1 MISLNQTVTF
11 LGEVGDVDVNGH
23 SFMLRLRSKD
33 TINVSVGPETECK
46 VLTNLDGVDTDRVP
60 EPPESPAKDS
70 VEYKLKKYVRQG
82 DRIYVRGVLQKFD
95 ERLHYTAT
103 KVTLLHHR
111 PKAFLFEQHTHW
123 WLSQI
128 NVMAD
133 EWLQDLFGD
142 SRDYRASDFS
152 SLYRSNLNIYGG
164 STNDNIQLMATLSR
178 FIYGLSSAYLLLG
191 DRRYLDAAR
200 AGVDFQR
207 TAFRSLSH
215 DGRTIL
221 WSYGR
226 KKLADG
232 TLTLVASQNRF
243 EENTIPIYEQIYA
256 LAGLSQYFR
265 ITGDMEVLDDIKRT
279 IRAFDT
285 FFLANGNPASSP
297 NRTTGYF
304 SHIDPVTMSF
314 DTDKLG
320 QNRLQKNWNSIGDHI
335 PAYLINVLLALD
347 PLPRNACQEIKTFAA
362 DCNKMLASLTSTII
376 DRFPD
381 KDSSYVNE
389 RFDEHWN
396 PNHSWEWQQNRAIV
410 GHNLKIAWNLTRVA
424 NYYRCQMSNGSC
436 CREDDAKKAMEVAER
451 LALSMVEKG
460 LDPLRGGCFDAVER
474 NPGNGLPVEF
484 VWGNH
489 KDFWQQEQGILAYLV
504 LYGYTE
510 KSEYLDHYRDMS
522 AWWNMFQLDRDNR
535 GVFFRVSDNGDS
547 FISGRGMAGS
557 DIAGY
562 HPFELNYLAHIYI
575 RTYVSCPQTGEAHFC
590 LYFRPS
596 AKDNVQSLNVLPDFL
611 RPGTLEIV
619 GVKVNGV
626 AREYVA
632 HNNFQIPIE
641 PEDLG
646 KEVCVEFHSHRCNKE
661 VSDDSIQ
668 SEGKEG
674 CRSGGE
680 PVHS

>member
-1 MISLNQTVTF
+1 MRSFNQTVTF
-11 LGEVGDVDVNGH
+11 LGDVGDVDVRGR
-23 SFMLRLRSKD
+23 SFKLRLRSGD
-33 TINVSVGPETECK
+33 DIDVSVGPETGCR
-46 VLTNLDGVDTDRVP
+46 VLSNLDGVDTDRVP
-60 EPPESPAKDS
+60 EPQGGPAKDG
-70 VEYKLKKYVRQG
+70 VAYKIRKYVRQG
-82 DRIYVRGVLQKFD
+82 DRIYVQGVFQRAGN
-95 ERLHYTAT
+95 RLHYTAT
-103 KVTLLHHR
+103 RITLLHHK
-111 PKAFLFEQHTHW
+111 PGEFLFEQHTHW

-128 NVMAD
+128 SVMAD

-164 STNDNIQLMATLSR
+164 GTDEEIQLMATLSR

-226 KKLADG
+226 KRLVHG
-232 TLTLVASQNRF
+232 TLTLVASRNPG

-279 IRAFDT
+279 VRAFDT
-285 FFLANGNPASSP
+285 FFLDNGRSDSHL
-297 NRTTGYF
+297 NRSKGYF
-304 SHIDPVTMSF
+304 SHIDPVTM
-314 DTDKLG
+314 DPGNDKLG
-320 QNRLQKNWNSIGDHI
+320 QNKLQKNWNSIGDHI

-347 PLPRNACQEIKTFAA
+347 PVPRNACQEIEEFVA
-362 DCNKMLASLTSTII
+362 DCKDMLDSLTRII
-376 DRFPD
+376 VEHFPD
-381 KDSSYVNE
+381 RTSPYVNE
-389 RFDEHWN
+389 RFDANWK
-396 PNHSWEWQQNRAIV
+396 PNHSWGWQQNRAIV

-424 NYYRCQMSNGSC
+424 NYYMCQGRTKEAEAAMTV
-436 CREDDAKKAMEVAER
+436 AKQLGNAMV
-451 LALSMVEKG
+451 KNG

-474 NPGNGLPVEF
+474 NPGNHLPVEF

-504 LYGYTE
+504 LFGYTH
-510 KSEYLDHYRDMS
+510 KRNYLNYYRDMS

-535 GVFFRVSDNGDS
+535 GVFFRVNDNGDP

-562 HPFELNYLAHIYI
+562 HSFELNYLAHIYI
-575 RTYVSCPQTGEAHFC
+575 RTYVTCPQTSEAHFC

-596 AKDNVQSLNVLPDFL
+596 VKDNVQSLNVLPDFF
-611 RPGTLEIV
+611 RPDTLQIV
-619 GVKVNGV
+619 GIKVNGA

-632 HNNFQIPIE
+632 HNRFQIPIE

-646 KEVCVEFHSHRCNKE
+646 KEVCVEFYSHRCRK
-661 VSDDSIQ
+661 
-668 SEGKEG
+668 
-674 CRSGGE
+674 GGA
-680 PVHS
+680 